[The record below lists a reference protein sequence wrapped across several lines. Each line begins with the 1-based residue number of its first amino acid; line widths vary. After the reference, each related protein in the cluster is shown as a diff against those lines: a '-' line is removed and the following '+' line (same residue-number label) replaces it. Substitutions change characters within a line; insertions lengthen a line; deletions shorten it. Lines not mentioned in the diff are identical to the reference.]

1 MSILDK
7 ITGRVKKTIGEVTGH
22 EETRK
27 QGAREEHKGEVA
39 EQAEQAERRAAEKR
53 LEEAE
58 LERRT

>member
-7 ITGRVKKTIGEVTGH
+7 ITGRVKKTVGELTGH
-22 EETRK
+22 EETRRE
-27 QGAREEHKGEVA
+27 GALEEHKGEAA
-39 EQAEQAERRAAEKR
+39 EQAERAERRAAEKR